1 MFNLPSVFFKEAA
14 DQSEST
20 STEDERMLSD
30 LEKMGK
36 AAKDL
41 RMKADAKVA
50 EVVALQKRARAEVTG
65 LENQVFSLAEVA
77 ALKEKAVVPKDRV
90 TGLKG
95 NAATLAKLKGEVA
108 TLYGQVAAKTE
119 AVLAKEAA
127 LKDQRTGRK
136 RNAAADV
143 AALKREVA
151 KLKGKAIAKV
161 QKIQQKELAILK
173 EKAAAEGKAALNK
186 ERGAQQERA
195 TTEGK
200 AALGNALKDLKAEVA
215 DPYFVRTKKY
225 TMEKAGEYVFHEACR
240 PVDPSERP
248 CN

>member
-173 EKAAAEGKAALNK
+173 EKAAAEGKAAL
-186 ERGAQQERA
+186 
-195 TTEGK
+195 
-200 AALGNALKDLKAEVA
+200 GNALKDLKAEVA